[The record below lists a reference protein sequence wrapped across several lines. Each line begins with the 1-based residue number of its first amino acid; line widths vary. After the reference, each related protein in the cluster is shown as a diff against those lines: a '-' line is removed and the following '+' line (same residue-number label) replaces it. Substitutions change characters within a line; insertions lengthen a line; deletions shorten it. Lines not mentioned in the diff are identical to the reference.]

1 MTESLKMLIKLYK
14 LEDFNFKKI
23 NEVYI
28 ANKDGICCF
37 INEHITINSLSLI
50 RIGFYKQNNNSNYDL
65 TSYNG
70 NSIII
75 YYGNEINDRFVIDKD
90 GKDNYVKRFS
100 YYDCKVNSISCYNI
114 NEFNNLSFHEASN
127 FSLSYKKQ
135 FRVMNND
142 KPNFYKFKDSILHKI
157 IYHDKHGKYDRDN
170 GPALTELYHDFKLQ
184 NLIWYKKDRYFN
196 KYGGP
201 TFIHFYTN
209 GRPAK
214 KHFSNSNL
222 ETINFDKNGKLTYIE
237 FKNGTTGN
245 FPTVVTYECD
255 NNKDKYISIR
265 WNRNKYLSSEIN
277 GLTEVELVDNEL
289 NLYFYNND
297 ELVTDEFVL
306 AIMEHNL
313 SGVEKQIIKNLKK
326 MIEED

>member
-1 MTESLKMLIKLYK
+1 MTDSLKMLIKLYK
-14 LEDFNFKKI
+14 LEDFDFKKI
-23 NEVYI
+23 NKVYI

-37 INEHITINSLSLI
+37 INEHITINFLSLI

-90 GKDNYVKRFS
+90 GKDNYVKRFT
-100 YYDCKVNSISCYNI
+100 YYNCEVNSIICYSI
-114 NEFNNLSFHEASN
+114 NGFNNLSFYEASD
-127 FSLSYKKQ
+127 FSLLYEKR

-142 KPNFYKFKDSILHKI
+142 KPNFYKFKDNFLCKIL
-157 IYHDKHGKYDRDN
+157 YYNCQGELDRDE
-170 GPALTELYHDFKLQ
+170 GPALIELYYDFKLQ
-184 NLIWYKKDRYFN
+184 NLMWYKEDRYFN

-222 ETINFDKNGKLTYIE
+222 ETINFDRNGKLTYIE

-245 FPTVVTYECD
+245 FPTLVTYECD
-255 NNKDKYISIR
+255 NKDKYISIR

-306 AIMEHNL
+306 AIMEYNL

>member
-1 MTESLKMLIKLYK
+1 MTDSLKMLIKLYK
-14 LEDFNFKKI
+14 LEDFDFKKI
-23 NEVYI
+23 NKVYI

-37 INEHITINSLSLI
+37 INEHITMNSLSLI

-90 GKDNYVKRFS
+90 GKDNYVKRFA
-100 YYDCKVNSISCYNI
+100 YYNCEVNSIICYSI
-114 NEFNNLSFHEASN
+114 NGFNNLSFYEASD
-127 FSLSYKKQ
+127 FSLLYEKR

-142 KPNFYKFKDSILHKI
+142 KPNFYKFKDNFLCKIL
-157 IYHDKHGKYDRDN
+157 YYNCQGELDRDE
-170 GPALTELYHDFKLQ
+170 GPALIELYYDFKLQ
-184 NLIWYKKDRYFN
+184 NLMWYKEDRYFN

-245 FPTVVTYECD
+245 FPTLVTYECD
-255 NNKDKYISIR
+255 NKDKYISIR